1 MKNYSRFLLAGA
13 LCVAALGSV
22 ACSDDSS
29 STAPANDEKKSTG
42 TWDDVQIFDA
52 KSDLPSCDKFDGVAA
67 QVVDEKS
74 FFACIDGKWEQ
85 INVSAPA
92 YEQLPECTASLNDFC
107 IDITDGDEIQ
117 KSYVCDEGQWVK
129 GNRAEGETGGCL
141 KGDDNYFIPKMGRRK
156 GETGGLKGDDYGR
169 HEICWRQIGE
179 IGGCLNDDDNP

>member
-42 TWDDVQIFDA
+42 TWGDVQIFDA
-52 KSDLPSCDKFDGVAA
+52 KSDLPSCDKFKGAAA
-67 QVVDEKS
+67 QVIDEKS

-92 YEQLPECTASLNDFC
+92 YEQLPECTAPLNDFC

-129 GNRAEGETGGCL
+129 GNRAEGEIGGCL
-141 KGDDNYFIPKMGRRK
+141 KGDDNSLASVTSPTSVTFAIRG
-156 GETGGLKGDDYGR
+156 GIGGLKGYDYR
-169 HEICWRQIGE
+169 NEVVPHIHLCE
-179 IGGCLNDDDNP
+179 